1 MNIYKA
7 AVCSVFAAAT
17 IANAVDALGGDGMFY
32 SNFDVPSSWSLNVKG
47 GAATGAIEGEYDG
60 DLNYVLKFW
69 SNGVAYYDYY
79 IQALHTVPVQKGYSY
94 QIEATGYYFY
104 NDETGETNYGA
115 SIGLQSKDGTIQY
128 LSDYLKFDYETAT
141 YTSKVYKHCDAN
153 DATANI
159 YINAGQTVGD
169 FTDGLTYFDGAG
181 FSIMSVKVN
190 KTAITCGNDTPT
202 SSASTPRSSASTQPT
217 GNGKG
222 PVSQYGQLQTGTNSA
237 GQGRIY
243 GSCPTWSVSGK
254 EVQVKGMSLFWSI
267 NPTSAAFWNA
277 DVVTR
282 MVQDHNIQ
290 LIRAAMGVDES
301 WGSGNYFTKESYYQ
315 GLMDEVVQAAIDNDI
330 YVIIDYHSH
339 KAHEDVASAQA
350 FFSRMASKW
359 GSYDNVIFEIFN
371 EPACITGG
379 SGDCETASFGGGFL
393 SWSSIRTY
401 ANKVIATIRDY
412 SDNLIIVG
420 TPMWDQQPNA
430 AIGAEVTDPANNTA
444 YAFHYYAGSHTTG
457 SQGANA
463 EEAMEAGLSVFV
475 SEWGTINADGKGGVA
490 SANTGWQTWMNKF
503 KLSSANWSLT
513 SLVEDEDLT
522 YGGDGQGGSYF
533 SAGTLPGS
541 TWSYSNSGKWVNANV
556 FAGLPTSYTACE
568 GTTIQSSSSKTVAS
582 SSSRAVVSSSSRAT
596 VSSSSKIVVSSSS
609 KTVVSSSSNPFA
621 DDDFA
626 SSSSKKVSSSSKTT
640 VPSSSSKA
648 VATASEWDSD
658 NANLSDKS
666 ETGVIVGKL
675 LEGSKRTITRE
686 LTLNKNEDYV
696 VSFRAVTEGEEG
708 TVKIK
713 VTDGDKKLCVDAFD
727 ISEKKT
733 TVSCDF
739 TAASKSATLTI
750 TISGTNE
757 NVTLSKFKLGDGTD
771 AIKVAQKP
779 NFGMSVNNK
788 HLYITANV
796 AASVQVFDVMGNMV
810 LKAFKP
816 ANASDVS
823 LENVTDGNYIIR
835 VKSRNGV
842 QAIKASLK

>member
-1 MNIYKA
+1 MNIYKT

-17 IANAVDALGGDGMFY
+17 IANAVDALGGYGQFGETASLTGWTRNIY
-32 SNFDVPSSWSLNVKG
+32 STSLNTSAYYGSIK
-47 GAATGAIEGEYDG
+47 INMNDDG
-60 DLNYVLKFW
+60 DYVAEFW
-69 SNGVAYYDYY
+69 SNGRSGLEDWDIQLKRTFTLETGYAYT
-79 IQALHTVPVQKGYSY
+79 IQTGFYSY
-94 QIEATGYYFY
+94 DEDGVIGRSVNMGVLDSDFDTYFAETFDNYYGDYDEFVGTTYEHCGPTDTKATF
-104 NDETGETNYGA
+104 
-115 SIGLQSKDGTIQY
+115 
-128 LSDYLKFDYETAT
+128 
-141 YTSKVYKHCDAN
+141 
-153 DATANI
+153 
-159 YINAGQTVGD
+159 YINGGTQVG
-169 FTDGLTYFDGAG
+169 G
-181 FSIMSVKVN
+181 FAVPWVVIDKQKINCGSI
-190 KTAITCGNDTPT
+190 TPT

-379 SGDCETASFGGGFL
+379 SGDCETAAFGGGFL

-401 ANKVIATIRDY
+401 ANKVISTIRDY

-430 AIGAEVTDPANNTA
+430 AIGAEVTDPAYNTA
-444 YAFHYYAGSHTTG
+444 YAFHYYAGTHTTG

-475 SEWGTINADGKGGVA
+475 SEWGTINADGKGKVA
-490 SANTGWQTWMNKF
+490 NANTGWQTWMNKF

-533 SAGTLPGS
+533 SASTLPGS
-541 TWSYSNSGKWVNANV
+541 TWYYSNSGSWVNTNV

-640 VPSSSSKA
+640 VPSSSSKV

-658 NANLSDKS
+658 NAKLSDKS

-675 LEGSKRTITRE
+675 LEGSKRIITRE

-696 VSFRAVTEGEEG
+696 VSFRAITEGEEG

-757 NVTLSKFKLGDGTD
+757 NVTLSKFKLSDGTD

-823 LENVTDGNYIIR
+823 LENVTNGNYIIR

>member
-1 MNIYKA
+1 MKIYKIVSFA
-7 AVCSVFAAAT
+7 ILAVAAT
-17 IANAVDALGGDGMFY
+17 IANAADALSGDGLFSY
-32 SNFDVPSSWSLNVKG
+32 NETVPGAWSLNVTGK
-47 GAATGAIEGEYDG
+47 AATGTIEGEYDG
-60 DLNYVLKFW
+60 DYNYVLKFW
-69 SNGVAYYDYY
+69 SNGPTIGYY
-79 IQALHTVPVQKGYSY
+79 IQALHAVTLTPGYSY
-94 QIEATGYYFY
+94 QISGSGYYFDY
-104 NDETGETNYGA
+104 TYGGGV
-115 SIGLQSKDGTIQY
+115 IGIQSKDGEIQY
-128 LSDYLKFDYETAT
+128 ISNALEFDRYGEF
-141 YTSKVYKHCDAN
+141 SSSVYKHCGTST
-153 DATANI
+153 TANL
-159 YINAGQTVGD
+159 YINAGEIEGD
-169 FTDGLTYFDGAG
+169 NTDGETYFYAGG
-181 FSIMSVKVN
+181 FSIMSIEVI
-190 KTAITCGNDTPT
+190 KTPITCGSTPT
-202 SSASTPRSSASTQPT
+202 SSASIITTSSASTQPT

-222 PVSQYGQLQTGTNSA
+222 PVSQYGQLQTGTNSL

-430 AIGAEVTDPANNTA
+430 AIGAKVTDPANNTA

-648 VATASEWDSD
+648 VVAASEWDSD
-658 NANLSDKS
+658 NATLSDKS

-779 NFGMSVNNK
+779 NFGMSVSNK

-823 LENVTDGNYIIR
+823 LENVTNGNYIIR

-842 QAIKASLK
+842 QAIKANLK